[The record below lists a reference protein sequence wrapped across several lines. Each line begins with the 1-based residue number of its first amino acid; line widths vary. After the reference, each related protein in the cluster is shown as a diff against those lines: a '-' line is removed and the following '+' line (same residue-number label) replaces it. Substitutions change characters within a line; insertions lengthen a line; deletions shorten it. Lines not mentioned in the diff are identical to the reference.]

1 MLKSF
6 FVFNLIH
13 SLCINNVFGQVIL
26 YNIQTEEPIRNGII
40 DNLAPDT
47 TVGNLYGSVQRVL
60 NISNPEKIILY
71 YAGELIDKTT
81 PDKQLADLE
90 IRTMDDEIT
99 KIYLPVNFVYTET
112 PFGII
117 SYSEAEDH
125 NKFTLEFNE
134 STKMTA
140 ITIGACALG
149 GLSPMFAIEINRA
162 RWERFGLNYSQVP
175 YDKTLNLAHDEFVNK
190 VRCVRERDNG
200 FFIIMQF
207 FTNKGNELV
216 WGPDVS
222 GVDYLHADYKY
233 GDIYCS
239 GGELISVEVYT
250 SSEIMA
256 FSFTWRTNIFDDVPL
271 PSNISMDF
279 YQHGFVSRNR
289 KI

>member
-71 YAGELIDKTT
+71 YCGELIDNTI

-90 IRTMDDEIT
+90 IGRVDEIR
-99 KIYLPVNFVYTET
+99 KIDLVVNFVYTET
-112 PFGII
+112 SDKEFGILT
-117 SYSEAEDH
+117 YSEGDYD
-125 NKFTLEFNE
+125 NKSTLEFNE
-134 STKMTA
+134 SAKITA
-140 ITIGACALG
+140 ITIGGGGLG
-149 GLSPMFAIEINRA
+149 GLNVMFAIEINST

-175 YDKTLNLAHDEFVNK
+175 YDKTLNLAQDEFVNK
-190 VRCVRERDNG
+190 VGCVAENG
-200 FFIIMQF
+200 FLVIMKF

-216 WGPDVS
+216 WGP
-222 GVDYLHADYKY
+222 VDYFADAIKY
-233 GDIYCS
+233 GNIYS
-239 GGELISVEVYT
+239 YGGELISMQVYT
-250 SSEIMA
+250 TSEIWA
-256 FSFTWRTNIFDDVPL
+256 CGFTWRTSIFDDVPL
-271 PSNISMDF
+271 PFNISME
-279 YQHGFVSRNR
+279 YYKQIYGCSMNR
-289 KI
+289 RI